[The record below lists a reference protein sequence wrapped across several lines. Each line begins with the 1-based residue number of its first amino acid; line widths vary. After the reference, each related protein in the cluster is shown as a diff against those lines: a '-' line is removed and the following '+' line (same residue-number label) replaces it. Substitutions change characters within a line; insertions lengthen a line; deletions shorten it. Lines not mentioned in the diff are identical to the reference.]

1 MNKKQKRNQN
11 LINHLEDVVIIL
23 KKQGHVH
30 FVKNLELDYDI
41 NT

>member
-1 MNKKQKRNQN
+1 MNKKQKRNKN

-30 FVKNLELDYDI
+30 FVKNLGLDYDN